1 MLQPNFFQPQCTC
14 VILCIHHALV
24 QGCVSLSCFVG
35 FISTL
40 QVPQNKSCIKINNDD
55 FFPYIVPGCW
65 GLFYNLSAFS
75 NTLAAQMLCLFSVIK
90 KKEAKS
96 PQPFFLD
103 HSFSVLESC
112 RFSVL
117 FFRQF
122 VVSFPLRKQ
131 CEISKSLNQ
140 QFARYLNL

>member
-1 MLQPNFFQPQCTC
+1 MLLPNFFQPQCTC

-75 NTLAAQMLCLFSVIK
+75 NILAAQMLCLFSVIK

-96 PQPFFLD
+96 PQPFFLQTIVFLCQKVVGFRFCFLG
-103 HSFSVLESC
+103 SLWFLSPSGNSV
-112 RFSVL
+112 
-117 FFRQF
+117 
-122 VVSFPLRKQ
+122 K
-131 CEISKSLNQ
+131 
-140 QFARYLNL
+140 YLNL